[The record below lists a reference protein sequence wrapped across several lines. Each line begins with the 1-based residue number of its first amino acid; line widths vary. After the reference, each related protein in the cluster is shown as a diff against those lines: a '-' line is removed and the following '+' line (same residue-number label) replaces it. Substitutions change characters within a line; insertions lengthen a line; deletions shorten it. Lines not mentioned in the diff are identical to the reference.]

1 VAIKGIPTA
10 VLVAPDAFKGTLSAR
25 QVADALGR
33 GLAAGGREA
42 WLMPVADG
50 GEGTL
55 DALSEPLRL
64 ERIQAQ
70 ASDPLGRVVEAE
82 FGLGDGVAVVE
93 VAAASGYS
101 RVTDQERDAIAASS
115 FGTGELIVAAV
126 RAGATHIYVAAGGS
140 AMTDGG
146 TAAVRAIELAG
157 GLRGAKLTVLCDAR
171 ITFVD
176 AAPVFAPQKGAD
188 AEQVKHLSGRLD
200 AQAYEYAKTYGRDPR
215 GIALG
220 GAAGGLAGGLWAACE
235 AELVGG
241 APFVLNALGFDERMR
256 AAYAVLTGEG
266 RLDRQ
271 SLVGKAVGEVATR
284 ARQTG
289 VPCHAVV
296 GQNRL
301 DAFDQR
307 ILDLQLILEAGT
319 VEQLEHAGERLSELL

>member
-1 VAIKGIPTA
+1 MIKGIPTA
-10 VLVAPDAFKGTLSAR
+10 VLVAPDAFKGTLGAR
-25 QVADALGR
+25 EVADALGR

-50 GEGTL
+50 GEGTA
-55 DALSEPLRL
+55 DALSEPLGL
-64 ERIQAQ
+64 ERIRAQ
-70 ASDPLGRVVEAE
+70 ATDPLGRVVNAE
-82 FGLGDGVAVVE
+82 FGLGDSVAVVE

-101 RVTDQERDAIAASS
+101 RVSDQERDAVAASS
-115 FGTGELIVAAV
+115 FGTGELIIAAAE
-126 RAGATHIYVAAGGS
+126 AGASEIYVAAGGS
-140 AMTDGG
+140 ATTDGG
-146 TAAVRAIELAG
+146 TGAVRAIESAG
-157 GLRGAKLTVLCDAR
+157 GLRGARLTVLCDAR
-171 ITFVD
+171 ITFLQ
-176 AAPVFAPQKGAD
+176 AAPVFGPQKGAGP
-188 AEQVKHLSGRLD
+188 EQVEHLIGRLD

-215 GIALG
+215 GVVLS
-220 GAAGGLAGGLWAACE
+220 GAAGGLAGGLWAALQ
-235 AELVGG
+235 AELVAG
-241 APFVLNALGFDERMR
+241 APFVLGALGFDERMR

-271 SLVGKAVGEVATR
+271 SLVGKAVGEIATR

-319 VEQLEHAGERLSELL
+319 IEQLELAGEQLSELL